1 MPYVVAGLATSESL
15 VVPDAMLKDAGIT
28 VIRDRVTGIDSEKK
42 NVTLAGGQVLS
53 FDKLLLA
60 NGADPVL
67 PPLPGRDLR
76 GVFTLRSTPDAEA
89 MIKFMQERKPGSLT
103 VIGAGFIG
111 LEVGSLLKQ
120 TQPDLQVTVV
130 EFLHHP
136 LPVML
141 DADMAAKV
149 ASYLTEQ
156 GMDLRTGV
164 RVTGISGKDG
174 YASGV
179 ELDTGEVTAADM
191 VIMSVGAKSN
201 FDLARQA
208 GLAIGEFGIKVNE
221 YMETSHPDIFAAG
234 DNVENK
240 CLVTGQSMP
249 GQLRGTAVCQG
260 RLVAKRLKGAAI
272 PFPGVLN
279 NSCVKLFDLCA
290 ASVGLTEENA
300 KKQGI
305 KTACFTVDSRSKHG
319 MIKGMKPWT
328 LKVVFNTKNRK
339 VIGSQ
344 IVSMSEAMAKEI
356 DVMNMAIKMGAVP
369 EDLLTINC
377 AGHPDLS
384 SEPSLEPISIA
395 GLQASGK
402 I

>member
-1 MPYVVAGLATSESL
+1 MAGLATSESL
-15 VVPDAMLKDAGIT
+15 VVPDAMLKDAGVT
-28 VIRDRVTGIDSEKK
+28 VIRDRVTAIDSEKK

-89 MIKFMQERKPGSLT
+89 MLKFMQERKPGSLT

-120 TQPDLQVTVV
+120 TQPDLQVSVV

-249 GQLRGTAVCQG
+249 GQLRGIAVCQG

-279 NSCVKLFDLCA
+279 NSCVKLFDLSA

>member
-1 MPYVVAGLATSESL
+1 MAGLATSDSI
-15 VVPDAMLKDAGIT
+15 VVPDTMLKDAGIT
-28 VIRDRVTGIDSEKK
+28 VIKDRVTGVDSKEK
-42 NVTLAGGQVLS
+42 NVTLEGGKVLS

-60 NGADPVL
+60 NGADPVI
-67 PPLPGRDLR
+67 PPLPGKDLQ

-89 MIKFMQERKPGSLT
+89 MIKFIDERKVQSLT
-103 VIGAGFIG
+103 VVGAGFIG
-111 LEVGSLLKQ
+111 LEVGTLLKQ
-120 TQPDLQVTVV
+120 AHPSLKVTVV
-130 EFLHHP
+130 EFLDQP

-141 DADMAAKV
+141 DADMASKV
-149 ASYLTEQ
+149 ASYLEEQ
-156 GMDLRTGV
+156 GIELHTGAK
-164 RVTGISGKDG
+164 VTGITGKDG
-174 YASGV
+174 YVSGV
-179 ELDTGEVTAADM
+179 NLDSGDVTDSDM
-191 VIMSVGAKSN
+191 VLLSVGAKSN

-208 GLAIGEFGIKVNE
+208 GLDIGEFGIKVNE

-234 DNVENK
+234 DNVESR
-240 CLVTGQSMP
+240 CLVTGKNIP

-272 PFPGVLN
+272 PLTGVLN

-290 ASVGLTEENA
+290 ASVGLTEDLA
-300 KKQGI
+300 KKHGI
-305 KTACFTVDSRSKHG
+305 QTACFTVDSRSKHG
-319 MIKGMKPWT
+319 MIEGMKPWN
-328 LKVVFNTKNRK
+328 LKVVFNTENRK

-344 IVSMSEAMAKEI
+344 IVSMSEASVKEI

-384 SEPSLEPISIA
+384 SEPSMEPISIV
-395 GLQASGK
+395 GVQASGK

>member
-1 MPYVVAGLATSESL
+1 VAGLATSESI

-28 VIRDRVTGIDSEKK
+28 VIRDRVIGVDSKEK
-42 NVTLAGGQVLS
+42 NVTLEGGKVLS

-67 PPLPGRDLR
+67 PPLPGRDLK
-76 GVFTLRSTPDAEA
+76 GVFTLRSTPDADA
-89 MIKFMQERKPGSLT
+89 MIKFFNERKTKSLT

-111 LEVGSLLKQ
+111 LEVGTLLKQ
-120 TQPDLQVTVV
+120 VHPDLNVTVV

-141 DADMAAKV
+141 DADMASKV

-156 GMDLRTGV
+156 GIDLRTGV
-164 RVTGISGKDG
+164 RVTGIFGKDG
-174 YASGV
+174 YVSGV
-179 ELDTGEVTAADM
+179 ELDSCDVIASDM

-208 GLAIGEFGIKVNE
+208 GLDIGEFGINVNE
-221 YMETSHPDIFAAG
+221 YMETSQPDIFAAG
-234 DNVENK
+234 DNVESR
-240 CLVTGQSMP
+240 CLVTGKSMP

-272 PFPGVLN
+272 PFTGVLN

-290 ASVGLTEENA
+290 ASVGLTEEHA
-300 KKQGI
+300 KKHGI

-328 LKVVFNTKNRK
+328 LKVVFNTENRK

-384 SEPSLEPISIA
+384 SEPSLEPISIV

>member
-15 VVPDAMLKDAGIT
+15 VVPDTMLKDAGIT

-89 MIKFMQERKPGSLT
+89 MIKFMHERKPRSLT

-111 LEVGSLLKQ
+111 LEVGSLLKLVH
-120 TQPDLQVTVV
+120 PDLQVTVV

-174 YASGV
+174 YVSGV
-179 ELDTGEVTAADM
+179 ELDSGEATAADM

-240 CLVTGQSMP
+240 CLVTGRSMP

-279 NSCVKLFDLCA
+279 NSCVKLFDLSA

-305 KTACFTVDSRSKHG
+305 RTACFTVDSRSKHG

-328 LKVVFNTKNRK
+328 LKVIFNTENRK

>member
-1 MPYVVAGLATSESL
+1 LPYVVAGLATSESI

-28 VIRDRVTGIDSEKK
+28 VIRDRVIGVDSKEK
-42 NVTLAGGQVLS
+42 NVTLEGGKVLS

-67 PPLPGRDLR
+67 PPLPGRDLQ
-76 GVFTLRSTPDAEA
+76 GVFTLRSTPDADA
-89 MIKFMQERKPGSLT
+89 MIKFINERKAKSLT

-111 LEVGSLLKQ
+111 LEVGTLLKQ
-120 TQPDLQVTVV
+120 VHPDLQVTVV

-149 ASYLTEQ
+149 ASYLREQ
-156 GMDLRTGV
+156 GIELRTGV

-174 YASGV
+174 YVSGV
-179 ELDTGEVTAADM
+179 ELDSSDVIASDM
-191 VIMSVGAKSN
+191 VMMSVGAKSN

-208 GLAIGEFGIKVNE
+208 GLDIGDFGIKVND

-240 CLVTGQSMP
+240 CLVTGKSMP

-290 ASVGLTEENA
+290 ASVGLTEAHA
-300 KKQGI
+300 KKYGI

-328 LKVVFNTKNRK
+328 LKVVFNTENRK

-344 IVSMSEAMAKEI
+344 IVSMSEAMAKVI

-369 EDLLTINC
+369 EDLFTINC

-384 SEPSLEPISIA
+384 SEPSLEPISIV

>member
-1 MPYVVAGLATSESL
+1 VAGLATSNSI
-15 VVPDAMLKDAGIT
+15 VVPDTMLEDAGIT
-28 VIRDRVTGIDSEKK
+28 VIKERVTGIDSKEK
-42 NVTLAGGQVLS
+42 NVTLEGGKVLS

-60 NGADPVL
+60 NGADPVI
-67 PPLPGRDLR
+67 PPLPGRDLQ

-89 MIKFMQERKPGSLT
+89 MIEFIDERKVKSLT
-103 VIGAGFIG
+103 VVGAGFIG
-111 LEVGSLLKQ
+111 LEVGTLLKQ
-120 TQPDLQVTVV
+120 THPDLKVTVV
-130 EFLHHP
+130 EFLQNP

-141 DADMAAKV
+141 DSDMASKV
-149 ASYLTEQ
+149 GPYLKEQ
-156 GMDLRTGV
+156 GIELCTGTG
-164 RVTGISGKDG
+164 VTGITEKNG
-174 YASGV
+174 YVNGV
-179 ELDTGEVTAADM
+179 ELDSGDVTDCDM
-191 VIMSVGAKSN
+191 VLMSVGARSN

-208 GLAIGEFGIKVNE
+208 GLDMGEFGIKVNE

-240 CLVTGQSMP
+240 CLVTGKNVP

-290 ASVGLTEENA
+290 ASVGLTEELA
-300 KKQGI
+300 KKYGI

-319 MIKGMKPWT
+319 MIKDMKPWT
-328 LKVVFNTKNRK
+328 LKVVFNTEDRK

-344 IVSMSEAMAKEI
+344 IVSMSEAPTKEI

-377 AGHPDLS
+377 AGHPEFS
-384 SEPSLEPISIA
+384 SEPSMEPISIV
-395 GLQASGK
+395 GVQASGK

>member
-28 VIRDRVTGIDSEKK
+28 VIRDRVTAIDSQKK

-89 MIKFMQERKPGSLT
+89 MLKFMQERKPGSLT

-120 TQPDLQVTVV
+120 VQPDLQVSVV

-149 ASYLTEQ
+149 AAYLTEQ

-174 YASGV
+174 YVSGV
-179 ELDTGEVTAADM
+179 ELDTGEATAADM

-240 CLVTGQSMP
+240 CLVTGRSMP

-279 NSCVKLFDLCA
+279 NSCVKLFDLSA

-305 KTACFTVDSRSKHG
+305 RTACFTVDSRSKHG

-328 LKVVFNTKNRK
+328 LKVVFNTENRK

>member
-1 MPYVVAGLATSESL
+1 VAGLATSESL

>member
-1 MPYVVAGLATSESL
+1 VAGLATSESI
-15 VVPDAMLKDAGIT
+15 VVPDAMLQDADIT
-28 VIRDRVTGIDSEKK
+28 VIKERVTGIDSKK
-42 NVTLAGGQVLS
+42 KIVTLEGGKEIS
-53 FDKLLLA
+53 FNKLLLA
-60 NGADPVL
+60 NGADPVI
-67 PPLPGRDLR
+67 PPLPGRELQ
-76 GVFTLRSTPDAEA
+76 GIFTLRSTPDAEA
-89 MIKFMQERKPGSLT
+89 MIQFIDERKIKSLT
-103 VIGAGFIG
+103 VVGAGFIG
-111 LEVGSLLKQ
+111 LEVGALLKQ
-120 TQPDLQVTVV
+120 AHPDIKVTVA
-130 EFLHHP
+130 ELLDHP

-141 DADMAAKV
+141 DEDMAVKV
-149 ASYLTEQ
+149 ASYLGEQ
-156 GMDLRTGV
+156 GIELRTGV

-174 YASGV
+174 YVSGV
-179 ELDTGEVTAADM
+179 ELNSGDVIDSDM
-191 VIMSVGAKSN
+191 VLLSVGAKSN

-208 GLAIGEFGIKVNE
+208 GLDIGEFGIRVNE

-234 DNVENK
+234 DNVENR
-240 CLVTGQSMP
+240 CLVTGKNIP

-290 ASVGLTEENA
+290 AGVGLTEELA
-300 KKQGI
+300 KNHDI

-328 LKVVFNTKNRK
+328 LKVVFNAENRK

-344 IVSMSEAMAKEI
+344 IVSMSEAPAKEI

-384 SEPSLEPISIA
+384 SEPSLEPISLVGA
-395 GLQASGK
+395 QASGK

>member
-1 MPYVVAGLATSESL
+1 MAGLATSESL
-15 VVPDAMLKDAGIT
+15 VVPDAMLKDAGVT

-76 GVFTLRSTPDAEA
+76 GIFTLRSTPDAEA
-89 MIKFMQERKPGSLT
+89 MLKFMQERKPRNLT

-120 TQPDLQVTVV
+120 AQPDLQVTVV

-179 ELDTGEVTAADM
+179 ELDSGDVTAADM

-328 LKVVFNTKNRK
+328 LKVVFNTENRK